1 MGRSIQRRTKKKI
14 QLTKSNS
21 DFNYFLGSISV
32 TQEIT
37 VQPDWFDI
45 EIKVQIGEFCFPFY
59 LFKKQIIKGNREF
72 ILPDNTIAILPEEWF
87 EKYGELLTL
96 GKKKENSIR
105 LHRSHFTLLDELE
118 KNNQENS
125 LKKEYYQKKEYT
137 IPSRIKATL
146 RSYQKE
152 GFSWMIHLQENN
164 FGGCLADD
172 MGLGKTLQ
180 TITMLQYLYNDTIPN
195 YSSDPFQNQLPDNKD
210 KSTAF
215 NSDKSG
221 QLSLFSTGDTTDFA
235 EINQAP
241 INSTQEVIPAS
252 LVVVPTSLLPN
263 WKREINK
270 FSALSVY
277 EYAGSHRLRSKG
289 IDRIFNRFNIII
301 TTYGII
307 RNDIELLEEYPFEC
321 IILDESQNIKNP
333 DSVTYH
339 SVSRL
344 KGKHRLVL
352 TGTPIEN
359 SLKDL
364 WAQFN
369 FINPGLLGSSD
380 GFRSHYIIPI
390 TKEGNTRL
398 EAKLQRLISPFF
410 LRRTKIQVA
419 PELPALTEEV
429 LYCEM
434 SPQQEDIYKKEKNI
448 LRNALLKINN
458 EGGITQNS
466 FIALQG
472 MTRLR
477 LTANHPQMLYPE
489 FKLTSGKM
497 DLIMDTYE
505 MLMSE
510 GHKVLIFSS
519 FVKYLNILAEA
530 FEKRKWRY
538 AMLTGQTA
546 DREKAINQFQEK
558 STCAFFISLKAG
570 GVGLNLTQADYVFI
584 IDPWWNPATEMQAVS
599 RAHRMGQTKQV
610 MVYRFITTDTIEEKI
625 IRLQEQKS
633 KLAESFITTNNPLN
647 NLTDNEWKELLNL
660 D

>member
-1 MGRSIQRRTKKKI
+1 M
-14 QLTKSNS
+14 
-21 DFNYFLGSISV
+21 
-32 TQEIT
+32 
-37 VQPDWFDI
+37 
-45 EIKVQIGEFCFPFY
+45 
-59 LFKKQIIKGNREF
+59 KGNREF

-87 EKYGELLTL
+87 EKYGELLAL
-96 GKKKENSIR
+96 GKKQDNSIR
-105 LHRSHFTLLDELE
+105 LQKSHFALLDELE
-118 KNNQENS
+118 KSNQDNLLKQEYNH
-125 LKKEYYQKKEYT
+125 KKEYDV
-137 IPSRIKATL
+137 PSRIKATL

-152 GFSWMIHLQENN
+152 GFSWMLHLQENN

-195 YSSDPFQNQLPDNKD
+195 YSTETFNNQSLANNETA
-210 KSTAF
+210 TAF
-215 NSDKSG
+215 NSDQSG
-221 QLSLFSTGDTTDFA
+221 QLSLFSAEATTDFV
-235 EINQAP
+235 EI
-241 INSTQEVIPAS
+241 TQSEVTPVQKALPAS

-277 EYAGSHRLRSKG
+277 EYSGSHRLRSKG
-289 IDRIFNRFNIII
+289 IHRIFNRFNIII

-321 IILDESQNIKNP
+321 IVLDESQNIKNP

-339 SVSRL
+339 SVSKL

-380 GFRSHYIIPI
+380 GFRSHYIVPI

-410 LRRTKIQVA
+410 LRRTKAQVA
-419 PELPALTEEV
+419 PELPALTEEI

-434 SPQQEDIYKKEKNI
+434 SPQQEEMYKKEKNI

-458 EGGITQNS
+458 EGEVAKNN

-477 LTANHPQMLYPE
+477 LMANHPRMLHSE
-489 FKLTSGKM
+489 FNLTSGKM

-530 FEKRKWRY
+530 FDKRRWRH

-558 STCAFFISLKAG
+558 DTCAFFISLKAG
-570 GVGLNLTQADYVFI
+570 GVGLNLTQATMYLSLI
-584 IDPWWNPATEMQAVS
+584 HGGILLP
-599 RAHRMGQTKQV
+599 RCKQLV
-610 MVYRFITTDTIEEKI
+610 VHIAWDKPN
-625 IRLQEQKS
+625 K
-633 KLAESFITTNNPLN
+633 
-647 NLTDNEWKELLNL
+647 
-660 D
+660 